1 VEPPPAGPSPAP
13 APAPVA
19 ASPGERTALVLSC
32 ALIVV
37 FWIAFAA
44 WKLTRGGDHPVPV
57 DIFALFVRKAAEA
70 AVLALVVG
78 LLLRAS
84 RESFADLGVSLR
96 HLGRS
101 LLEGLGWA
109 ALLFVLIN
117 IVLNPFVG
125 SLVGGAVDART
136 RLMFQDPGQAPWWVL
151 TAIVGGGFAEE
162 LMRAFVLTRFDRL
175 FGRAGLVAAVGI
187 DSAVFGLGH
196 LYQGPSGA
204 ISAGLTGVLFAL
216 IFLRRRR
223 ATDSMAAHAL
233 FDLMGIAVA
242 YALYGP
248 RG

>member
-1 VEPPPAGPSPAP
+1 MADAAP
-13 APAPVA
+13 DLHRAPRAP
-19 ASPGERTALVLSC
+19 GGRTALVLSC
-32 ALIVV
+32 VFIVA

-44 WKLTRGGDHPVPV
+44 WKLSRVGDHPVPV

-70 AVLALVVG
+70 SVLALVVG

-84 RESFADLGVSLR
+84 RESFADLGVSAR

-101 LLEGLGWA
+101 LLEGLAWA

-117 IVLNPFVG
+117 IVLNPLVG
-125 SLVGGAVDART
+125 NLVGGAVDART
-136 RLMFQDPGQAPWWVL
+136 RLMFQDYGELPWWVL
-151 TAIVGGGFAEE
+151 TAIIGGGFAEE
-162 LMRAFVLTRFDRL
+162 LLRVFVLTRFDRL
-175 FGRAGLVAAVGI
+175 LGRAGLVAAVVL

-204 ISAGLTGVLFAL
+204 VSAGITGVLFAL
-216 IFLRRRR
+216 IYLRRRR
-223 ATDSMAAHAL
+223 ATDAMAAHAL
-233 FDLMGIAVA
+233 FDLMGVAVA